1 MAKKLG
7 YAPYRIAPLK
17 KITSEAKRIREQNP
31 RKSWKSAIKEAGKKY
46 RLGAIKPE
54 RKMGARPHKK
64 KTAKK
69 RTSVVAVRKSTTTR
83 VRASRIGRRSPV
95 RRHRMAG
102 EGGGNGLKKLLP
114 VALMVGAGLLLWKAL
129 SPKPATVPPG
139 APPLIQTSNPV
150 RNQQTSDIVQYAVA
164 GGLAIDAI
172 IKLIQSLN
180 QRSDSEVQRIY
191 DELDQGG
198 DLPATLFV

>member
-7 YAPYRIAPLK
+7 YASYRIAPLK
-17 KITSEAKRIREQNP
+17 KITTEAKRIRKQHP
-31 RKSWKSAIKEAGKKY
+31 TKSWKSAVKEAGKKY
-46 RLGAIKPE
+46 RLGKI
-54 RKMGARPHKK
+54 GAKPHKK
-64 KTAKK
+64 KAAKK

-102 EGGGNGLKKLLP
+102 TRTGNGGGNGLKNLLP

-129 SPKPATVPPG
+129 SPKRPAVPPG

-150 RNQQTSDIVQYAVA
+150 RNQQTNDIVQYAA
-164 GGLAIDAI
+164 AAGLAVDAI

-180 QRSDSEVQRIY
+180 KRSDDDVQNIY
-191 DELDQGG
+191 DELERGG